1 MILSLEPMRPVPHSW
16 AFQQNLR
23 AGQSSVWRHLGQ
35 APGMGAP
42 GATSS
47 SGMPGLA
54 AFSGPFGL
62 TPPLHPHVDEWVRGR
77 DPFCAMTALAFFRAL
92 CGVAPEGSSCAGEER
107 AVHACFLSRPPP
119 FCPAHLPIS
128 SNWLRLAPSHLLLR
142 LRTRDGSRRRG
153 DPASS
158 LLSVMSHGH
167 RVSFRPPS
175 RPSRD
180 YWLPASAGA
189 VSYGCCGRDEEGSGN
204 PAGGDQ
210 VGGLVCR
217 TSRGP
222 HRWSQ
227 PGATLHHRH
236 HGKPLCFDNNAL

>member
-16 AFQQNLR
+16 AFFQQNLR

-42 GATSS
+42 GTTSS

-107 AVHACFLSRPPP
+107 AV
-119 FCPAHLPIS
+119 
-128 SNWLRLAPSHLLLR
+128 
-142 LRTRDGSRRRG
+142 RTRDGSRRRG

-180 YWLPASAGA
+180 HWLPASAGA